1 MPSILPPFEL
11 PDRSIKVSIDRGGTM
26 ADAYASWPTANGEL
40 KEVVVKLLSVD
51 PSNYPDAPTE
61 ACRRVLEMATGTS
74 IPRGQ
79 KLDVS
84 KFDYIRLSTTVATNA
99 LLERKGAKHAFVV
112 TKGFRDLLRINNQSR
127 PSIFAL
133 KVQRPGVL
141 YDNVLEVDERVT
153 LVGYSYDPEADKNAV
168 EFDEAGKV
176 VSAHEGEIVRG
187 VSGEPVRIM
196 RKPDL
201 ERVRMDLQALYDGG
215 IRSVAICFVHSFTFP
230 DHENAVAAIAS
241 DVGFTQVSVSSTL
254 SPQIKA
260 VPRATSASVDAYLNP
275 VLGEYLRGFF
285 KGFDDELRDTG
296 RVEFMTSE
304 GTLVDVKNFSGL
316 RSILSGPAGGVVGYS
331 ATSWSDKHR
340 TPIIGFDMG
349 GTSSDVSRF
358 DGKFETTYET
368 TTAGVSIQTPQ
379 LDINTVAAGG
389 GSCLTFKNG
398 LFHAGPES
406 AGAHPGPVCYLKH
419 GPLAVSDANLVLGRL
434 FPDYF
439 PKIFGPTEDQPL
451 GREAAVAA
459 FEKVREQINRE
470 TGKNMSLDEVA
481 AGFIKVANE
490 VMARPVRALTEA
502 RGFSTSK
509 HILAA
514 FGGAGGQHA
523 CELART
529 LGITQILIHRYSSI
543 LSAYGMA
550 LSSRAYDRSEPCA
563 AEFTA
568 ETKSTFLPRLDR
580 LKEDVRVELRRQG
593 FAEDRIEL
601 ECYLNMR
608 YDGSD
613 TSLMT
618 LAPSDGSNDF
628 GSAFEALYKSE
639 FGFNLDKKAIMVDD
653 VRVRGIGKTFDSLG
667 ESVLSE
673 IDATTFSA
681 EGVDAKAEKEHASM
695 YFESTGRINVPVF
708 KLDDLEKG
716 DVVRGPGAIVDG
728 TQTLILDPGAEA
740 KICSR
745 HVYITLS

>member
-1 MPSILPPFEL
+1 MPSIFPPYEL

-26 ADAYASWPTANGEL
+26 ADAYASWPTANGDIN
-40 KEVVVKLLSVD
+40 EVVVKLLSVD
-51 PSNYPDAPTE
+51 PSNYADAPTE
-61 ACRRVLEMATGTS
+61 ACRRVLEIATGTT
-74 IPRGQ
+74 IPRGH

-127 PSIFAL
+127 PNIFAL

-168 EFDEAGKV
+168 RFDEAGKV
-176 VSAHEGEIVRG
+176 VSEHEGEIVRG

-201 ERVRMDLQALYDGG
+201 ERVRADLQALYDGG

-230 DHENAVAAIAS
+230 DHEQAVAAIAS

-285 KGFDDELRDTG
+285 KGFSDELRDAG
-296 RVEFMTSE
+296 KVEFMTSE

-340 TPIIGFDMG
+340 VPIIGFDMG

-358 DGKFETTYET
+358 DGKYETTYET

-406 AGAHPGPVCYLKH
+406 AGAHPGPVCYLKD

-439 PKIFGPTEDQPL
+439 PKIFGATEDQPL
-451 GREAAVAA
+451 GREASIAA
-459 FEKVREQINRE
+459 FDKVRQQINSE
-470 TGKNMSLDEVA
+470 TGKDMSLDEVA

-529 LGITQILIHRYSSI
+529 LGISKILIHRYSSI

-563 AEFTA
+563 AEFTG
-568 ETKSTFLPRLDR
+568 ETKSTFLSRLDR
-580 LKEDVRVELRRQG
+580 LKEDVRVELKRQG
-593 FAEDRIEL
+593 FADDRIEL

-618 LAPSDGSNDF
+618 LAPSDGSFDF
-628 GSAFEALYKSE
+628 GTAFEALYKSE

-673 IDATTFSA
+673 IDATTFSG
-681 EGVDAKAEKEHASM
+681 EGVDAKAEKERASM
-695 YFESTGRINVPVF
+695 YFESTGRINVPVYRLEG
-708 KLDDLEKG
+708 LDKG
-716 DVVRGPGAIVDG
+716 DVVQGPGAIVDG
-728 TQTLILDPGAEA
+728 TQTLILDPGSEA

>member
-11 PDRSIKVSIDRGGTM
+11 PDNSIKVSIDRGGTM
-26 ADAYASWPTANGEL
+26 ADAYASWPTADGGLN
-40 KEVVVKLLSVD
+40 EVVVKLLSVD

-61 ACRRVLEMATGTS
+61 ACRRVLEMATGTT
-74 IPRGQ
+74 IPRGR
-79 KLDVS
+79 KLDVR

-153 LVGYSYDPEADKNAV
+153 LVGYSYDPEADKNTV
-168 EFDEAGKV
+168 QFDDDGKV
-176 VSAHEGEIVRG
+176 VSEHEGEIVRG

-201 ERVRMDLQALYDGG
+201 ERVRADLQALYDGG

-230 DHENAVAAIAS
+230 DHEQAVAAIAS
-241 DVGFTQVSVSSTL
+241 DIGFTQVSVSSTL

-275 VLGEYLRGFF
+275 VLGEYLRNFF
-285 KGFDDELRDTG
+285 NGFDDELRDAG
-296 RVEFMTSE
+296 KVEFMTSE

-331 ATSWSDKHR
+331 ATSWSDEHR
-340 TPIIGFDMG
+340 IPIIGFDMG

-358 DGKFETTYET
+358 DGKYETTYET

-406 AGAHPGPVCYLKH
+406 AGAHPGPVCYLKD

-439 PKIFGPTEDQPL
+439 PKIFGATEDQPL
-451 GREAAVAA
+451 GREASVAA
-459 FEKVREQINRE
+459 FEEVRKQINAE
-470 TGKNMSLDEVA
+470 TGKDMSLDEVA

-580 LKEDVRVELRRQG
+580 LKKDVRVELKRQG
-593 FAEDRIEL
+593 FADDRIEL

-618 LAPSDGSNDF
+618 LAPSDGSFDF
-628 GSAFEALYKSE
+628 GTAFEALYKSE

-673 IDATTFSA
+673 IDATTFSG
-681 EGVDAKAEKEHASM
+681 EGVDSKAEKKRASM
-695 YFESTGRINVPVF
+695 YFESTGRINVPVYRLEG
-708 KLDDLEKG
+708 LDKG
-716 DVVRGPGAIVDG
+716 DVVQGPGAIVDG